1 MKSIKIPGF
10 LKSGKNI
17 AAGIAMLAVL
27 GGSIGYYVWPEQ
39 MTVET
44 GSYTL
49 EERQAI
55 ADEVKDYLVEYV
67 VSDGFVN
74 EVGESEDLKALLA
87 EKIAAGEIVL
97 LNEEQ
102 IDEIA
107 QYAVDNYNAL
117 LGSNI
122 DSLTDEQIKALEESI
137 RNNIAVTIGDTAES
151 KEEDVN
157 TMTGGVSTIIIK
169 NIMAQLDKMNESIEQ
184 LQSDLNTIKENIALG
199 ASFSDISSSIGQ
211 LEERL
216 EYVKENLS
224 EEDQALASDI
234 SDIEEDLRTLHVN
247 VDETATV
254 VVQLESTMDDLTKS
268 NLDSLNVQ
276 ISDTLSAID
285 KINKDYQSILDKI
298 NNLQSSMSS
307 KDTELSNIAKDA
319 ATKVNDLSGLLS
331 ALQKEFNNYKSATDK
346 ALKNMQDTQTVLDK
360 NLSSY
365 KDTTNKSLT
374 DLFTGQEST
383 NKSLSGYKDTTNKS
397 LVDLFTGQEST
408 DKNLSDYKNETNTS
422 LTDLQ
427 NEQTATNKNLSDY
440 QDITDADITNIYSII
455 NNLQTTQNTNETD
468 LTEIKNKLKSL
479 DDQMTQV
486 FTSVSSGKASLAS
499 ALTGKGVTTDAVA
512 TFNTLTDNIKG
523 IGASANAVSPSLL
536 TGYTA
541 YVGNKYITGS
551 MANQGAV
558 TAVLNCG
565 QIYSIPS
572 GYHNGSG
579 KITANSLESQTQATA
594 TANNLSAG
602 ATGWVNGR
610 LITGNG
616 ADNQAAY
623 DQGYNQGLQNAV
635 PMVITQLDNMTYTTQ
650 GTVYDET
657 SKKNKFKLD
666 YIFDIASVYPNYMT
680 LTENNFYFCITKS
693 EIKHYFAN
701 DADVGDPNPFT
712 FDKVYNPSTG
722 QLTIKNVCGASYETD
737 TRGDGTSGM
746 LEFKIIEFKL
756 LIL

>member
-17 AAGIAMLAVL
+17 AAGIAVLAAL
-27 GGSIGYYVWPEQ
+27 GGSILYYVWPDQ

-44 GSYTL
+44 GSYSL

-67 VSDGFVN
+67 VSDGFVS
-74 EVGESEDLKALLA
+74 EVGESEDLKTLLA

-97 LNEEQ
+97 LNEGQ

-184 LQSDLNTIKENIALG
+184 LQSDLTKIKENIALG
-199 ASFSDISSSIGQ
+199 ASFTDISSSIGE

-298 NNLQSSMSS
+298 SNLQSSMSS

-319 ATKVNDLSGLLS
+319 ASKVNDLSGLLT
-331 ALQKEFNNYKSATDK
+331 ALQKELSNYKSATDK
-346 ALKNMQDTQTVLDK
+346 ALKNVQDSQTVLDK
-360 NLSSY
+360 N
-365 KDTTNKSLT
+365 
-374 DLFTGQEST
+374 
-383 NKSLSGYKDTTNKS
+383 LSGYKDTTNKS

-408 DKNLSDYKNETNTS
+408 DKKLSDYKNETNTS

-427 NEQTATNKNLSDY
+427 NEQTTTNKNLSDY

-455 NNLQTTQNTNETD
+455 NSLQTAQNTNETD

-499 ALTGKGVTTDAVA
+499 ALTDKGVSTDAVA

-523 IGASANAVSPSLL
+523 IGTNANAVSTSLL

-541 YVGNKYITGS
+541 YVGNKYISGS

-558 TAVLNCG
+558 NAALNCG
-565 QIYSIPS
+565 QSYSIPS
-572 GYHNGSG
+572 GYHTGSG

-602 ATGWVNGR
+602 VTSWVNGR

-616 ADNQAAY
+616 ADNQASY
-623 DQGYNQGLQNAV
+623 NQGYNDGMQNAV
-635 PMVITQLDNMTYTTQ
+635 PTVITHLDSSYTSQ
-650 GTVYDET
+650 SFSYDDNGGSSTT
-657 SKKNKFKLD
+657 SHKWKQYNNL
-666 YIFDIASVYPNYMT
+666 IFDIKSVYADYT
-680 LTENNFYFCITKS
+680 ALTADNFYFCITAS
-693 EIKHYFAN
+693 ETEHYITAGCN
-701 DADVGDPNPFT
+701 IGDPKPFT
-712 FDKVYNPSTG
+712 MEKVYDPSTG
-722 QLTIKNVCGASYETD
+722 QLTIKNVDGASYEQGNDPGRISFSIT
-737 TRGDGTSGM
+737 GFE
-746 LEFKIIEFKL
+746 LIIL
-756 LIL
+756 

>member
-27 GGSIGYYVWPEQ
+27 GGSIGYYVWPDQ

-44 GSYTL
+44 GSYSL

-97 LNEEQ
+97 LNEGQ

-184 LQSDLNTIKENIALG
+184 LQTDLNTIKENIALG
-199 ASFSDISSSIGQ
+199 ASFTDISSSIGK

-268 NLDSLNVQ
+268 NMDSLNVQ

-298 NNLQSSMSS
+298 NSLQSSMSS

-319 ATKVNDLSGLLS
+319 ASKVNDLSGLLT
-331 ALQKEFNNYKSATDK
+331 ALQKELSNYKSATDK
-346 ALKNMQDTQTVLDK
+346 ALKNVQDTQTVLDK
-360 NLSSY
+360 NLSGY

-374 DLFTGQEST
+374 
-383 NKSLSGYKDTTNKS
+383 
-397 LVDLFTGQEST
+397 DLFTGQEST

-422 LTDLQ
+422 LTVLQ
-427 NEQTATNKNLSDY
+427 NEQTTTNKNLSDY

-455 NNLQTTQNTNETD
+455 NNLQTAQNTNETD
-468 LTEIKNKLKSL
+468 LTEIKNKLKGL

-486 FTSVSSGKASLAS
+486 FTSVSSGKASVAS
-499 ALTGKGVTTDAVA
+499 ALTDKGVTTDAVA
-512 TFNTLTDNIKG
+512 TFNTMRDNIKS
-523 IGASANAVSPSLL
+523 IGSEANAISPSIL

-558 TAVLNCG
+558 TAALNCG
-565 QIYSIPS
+565 QSYSILS

-579 KITANSLESQTQATA
+579 KITANSLENQTQATA
-594 TANNLSAG
+594 IADNLSLG
-602 ATGWVNGR
+602 VTSWVKGR

-616 ADNQAAY
+616 ADNNTAYNNGYADGLNYATNAANIAY
-623 DQGYNQGLQNAV
+623 TYHSHTGSLAGGGCYTVPVYHVHSSSCYQTVNITCSCPGYKQGRFLGYHAV
-635 PMVITQLDNMTYTTQ
+635 DGWPMWECENCGHGNWEHTGKCNNTT
-650 GTVYDET
+650 T
-657 SKKNKFKLD
+657 S
-666 YIFDIASVYPNYMT
+666 SVNICGKTGSTIENYALGCGKT
-680 LTENNFYFCITKS
+680 T
-693 EIKHYFAN
+693 A
-701 DADVGDPNPFT
+701 
-712 FDKVYNPSTG
+712 
-722 QLTIKNVCGASYETD
+722 TIESATIV
-737 TRGDGTSGM
+737 
-746 LEFKIIEFKL
+746 FP
-756 LIL
+756 

>member
-10 LKSGKNI
+10 LKRGKNI
-17 AAGIAMLAVL
+17 AAGMAILAVL

-97 LNEEQ
+97 LNEGQ

-107 QYAVDNYNAL
+107 QYAVENYDAL

-184 LQSDLNTIKENIALG
+184 LQTDLNTIKENIALG

-268 NLDSLNVQ
+268 NMDSLNVQ

-331 ALQKEFNNYKSATDK
+331 ALQKELSNYKSATDK
-346 ALKNMQDTQTVLDK
+346 ALKNVQDSQTVLDK
-360 NLSSY
+360 N
-365 KDTTNKSLT
+365 
-374 DLFTGQEST
+374 
-383 NKSLSGYKDTTNKS
+383 LSGYKDTTNKS
-397 LVDLFTGQEST
+397 LADLFTGQEST

-427 NEQTATNKNLSDY
+427 NEQTTTNKNLSDY

-455 NNLQTTQNTNETD
+455 NNLQTAQNMNETD
-468 LTEIKNKLKSL
+468 LTEIKNKLISL

-499 ALTGKGVTTDAVA
+499 ALTDKGVSTDAAA
-512 TFNTLTDNIKG
+512 TFSTMTDNIKG
-523 IGASANAVSPSLL
+523 IGTNANAVSASLL
-536 TGYTA
+536 TGYSA
-541 YVGNKYITGS
+541 YVGNKYISGS
-551 MANQGAV
+551 MVNQGAV
-558 TAVLNCG
+558 TAALNAG
-565 QIYSIPS
+565 QSYSIPS

-602 ATGWVNGR
+602 VTSWVNGR

-616 ADNQAAY
+616 ADNQASY
-623 DQGYNQGLQNAV
+623 NQGYNDGMQNAV
-635 PMVITQLDNMTYTTQ
+635 PTVITHLDSTYTSESVGYDDNG
-650 GTVYDET
+650 GTSTT
-657 SKKNKFKLD
+657 SHQWKQYRNL
-666 YIFDIASVYPNYMT
+666 IFDISSVYADYAS
-680 LTENNFYFCITKS
+680 LTADNFYFCVTASKTDHYITAGCN
-693 EIKHYFAN
+693 I
-701 DADVGDPNPFT
+701 GDPIPFT
-712 FDKVYNPSTG
+712 AEKIYDPSTG
-722 QLTIKNVCGASYETD
+722 RLTIKNVDGGSYE
-737 TRGDGTSGM
+737 SGNDPGRIA
-746 LEFKIIEFKL
+746 FTITEFKL